1 MPVYMCRWVNGDV
14 SFVSAPSKE
23 AAVALLDEVANAEG
37 CPLFV
42 VKDFMVHLR
51 LKDEGKLELEE
62 IGEETYHQIMEKAYP
77 VLGSLP
83 LGLEG
88 TPDDA
93 VKAAVETERNRVQLR
108 PAPEPATEVGRQL
121 KKELDI
127 PTVEIDRIV
136 GVAAKEVLKKHKS
149 KGKPN

>member
-23 AAVALLDEVANAEG
+23 GAVALLDEVANAEG

-83 LGLEG
+83 LHHRDPFDRLLISQAFVEG
-88 TPDDA
+88 TPSITGDRA
-93 VKAAVETERNRVQLR
+93 FAAYG
-108 PAPEPATEVGRQL
+108 VGL
-121 KKELDI
+121 FW
-127 PTVEIDRIV
+127 
-136 GVAAKEVLKKHKS
+136 
-149 KGKPN
+149 